1 MTQQTTK
8 MTDKTNAND
17 NDVPAVE
24 HGVQVTIEAKTRAEA
39 AGRLSELRKQ
49 AADKGLDAVGGF
61 IVYDY
66 DKDENGENPFITT
79 VEFIDPK
86 SI

>member
-1 MTQQTTK
+1 MTK

-24 HGVQVTIEAKTRAEA
+24 HGGQVTIEAKTRAKA
-39 AGRLSELRKQ
+39 AGMLEELRKQ

-66 DKDENGENPFITT
+66 DKDDNGEKPFIATL
-79 VEFIDPK
+79 EFKDPK
-86 SI
+86 NI